1 MLTMVTCNCNQ
12 SDLYAKT
19 NVKASPANI
28 NNDMKIMFSKQM
40 SQMTN
45 TNVKCQSLPSSLHS
59 HPIAFFLS
67 PPIGDSF
74 NEFQLTWV
82 MFGGIVGS
90 WVLSHLNNFKLKIT
104 VMFNSLSFDSQF
116 NLFFFSSTKLWITRF
131 SNWVVMPSALA
142 IAIFPNHKRIYVYR
156 HICHCFV
163 FSCA

>member
-1 MLTMVTCNCNQ
+1 MLTMVMCNCNQ

-28 NNDMKIMFSKQM
+28 NNDMKIMFSKRM

-116 NLFFFSSTKLWITRF
+116 NSVPLLFHKVMDYTVLKLGRYAKCT
-131 SNWVVMPSALA
+131 SYS
-142 IAIFPNHKRIYVYR
+142 
-156 HICHCFV
+156 HIP
-163 FSCA
+163 